1 MNAIAGR
8 YRRFARTEAAGRSA
22 LYETFANHV
31 AESSAALAFLKR
43 LPQDRQQPNLLFAAL
58 RIVAG
63 TAASVTEFDDA
74 ISEHAEAITE
84 VMLTRTTQ
92 TNEPGRCAVLLPSLA
107 QIKGPLALI
116 EVGAS
121 AGLCLLPDAYG
132 YDWRRQRLDPPARFG
147 SSAPIF
153 QCEASK
159 NTPLPVRHPEIV
171 WRAGLDL
178 NPLDVSND
186 EDVAW
191 LEALVWPEHHER
203 LARLR
208 KAIRIARIERPRL
221 VAGDLRQDLST
232 LIAEAPREATV
243 VVFHTAVLSYVA
255 GQDDRDAFADGMI
268 DDARV
273 IWLSN
278 EGPGTF
284 PRFTKAAGP
293 VYDDMF
299 LLTADGQPVAWTGP
313 HGQEVRWI

>member
-1 MNAIAGR
+1 MNIIAER

-22 LYETFANHV
+22 LYETLANHV
-31 AESSAALAFLKR
+31 AGSSAALAFLDR

-63 TAASVTEFDDA
+63 TPASVAEFDDA
-74 ISEHAEAITE
+74 LNEHHVAITE
-84 VMLTRTTQ
+84 VMLKRTTQ

-107 QIKGPLALI
+107 RIKGPLALI

-132 YDWRRQRLDPPARFG
+132 YDWQRHRLAPPVRFG
-147 SSAPIF
+147 SSAPVF
-153 QCEASK
+153 QCKASE
-159 NTPLPVRHPEIV
+159 NAPLPIRHPDII

-178 NPLDVSND
+178 NPLDVTND

-191 LEALVWPEHHER
+191 LETLVWPEHNER
-203 LARLR
+203 LERLR
-208 KAIRIARIERPRL
+208 KAVRIARVERPRI
-221 VAGDLRQDLST
+221 VAGDLRQDLSV

-243 VVFHTAVLSYVA
+243 VVFHTAVLSYVVE
-255 GQDDRDAFADGMI
+255 QNDRNAFADSMI

-278 EGPGTF
+278 EGPRIF
-284 PRFTKAAGP
+284 PRFSKAVEP

-313 HGQEVRWI
+313 HGQELRWI